1 MRANWTDKVV
11 EEKMNN
17 GEIGWTK
24 EKKKKK
30 QMQMQI
36 QENLDEIFFK
46 KMHIRKR

>member
-24 EKKKKK
+24 ERKKKKK
-30 QMQMQI
+30 KANANANTI
-36 QENLDEIFFK
+36 K
-46 KMHIRKR
+46 S

>member
-1 MRANWTDKVV
+1 
-11 EEKMNN
+11 MNN

-30 QMQMQI
+30 KQMQI